1 MNTDA
6 MTNGFLGADEKSG
19 ISHAADAIGAPL
31 MVCSEWCNY
40 DSDQRLQPTTWVFF
54 PGFKLLYS
62 YNNNGTSRK

>member
-31 MVCSEWCNY
+31 MVCSAVSGATMTQTNACNHY
-40 DSDQRLQPTTWVFF
+40 LGLF
-54 PGFKLLYS
+54 PGLKAAIFS
-62 YNNNGTSRK
+62 